1 MKMKKYFVP
10 DGKKNFLTT
19 VLNRDEIDYDFME
32 IDGRL
37 YIWTPLSCRQYR
49 VMLED
54 AECEYERSLHK
65 SNTPIY
71 SFRTLM
77 NPEKFQ
83 RLKLLNAAY
92 HGFGILSKDVER
104 FEKAVC

>member
-1 MKMKKYFVP
+1 MKKYLVP

-54 AECEYERSLHK
+54 AECEYERSLHR

>member
-37 YIWTPLSCRQYR
+37 YIWTPLSFRQYR

-54 AECEYERSLHK
+54 AECEYERSLHR

-77 NPEKFQ
+77 N
-83 RLKLLNAAY
+83 
-92 HGFGILSKDVER
+92 LSLIHI
-104 FEKAVC
+104 

>member
-10 DGKKNFLTT
+10 DGKKKFLTT

-54 AECEYERSLHK
+54 AECEYERSLDRK
-65 SNTPIY
+65 ST
-71 SFRTLM
+71 
-77 NPEKFQ
+77 
-83 RLKLLNAAY
+83 RLNSSHSRASRMPSSA
-92 HGFGILSKDVER
+92 
-104 FEKAVC
+104 

>member
-1 MKMKKYFVP
+1 M
-10 DGKKNFLTT
+10 NLI
-19 VLNRDEIDYDFME
+19 RDITEYEFIKSDVN
-32 IDGRL
+32 L
-37 YIWTPLSCRQYR
+37 YIWTSLSCRQYR

-54 AECEYERSLHK
+54 AECEYERSLHR